1 MVGDLDYFATVL
13 DVARS
18 TSATAPCFRCRAT
31 KYGDMSWQDFRP
43 TANWMSSLYSPATW
57 KALPAAEKST
67 CPLLHMPW
75 TSVCNLEYDYMHCK
89 YLGLDRILYSSI
101 LYLLI
106 FHVLTGSPD
115 ANMSW
120 LWAEIQRL
128 YKQFDSHGHFQYL
141 NRISMFWRPK
151 TKSLSLRGK
160 AAELRSLARPL
171 LEVWAARMTPGIAL
185 HRKLHLLLKLNWK
198 LEELLELNK
207 FEVALGQADANA
219 FRDAMTGFLLIQQE
233 LGQHFS
239 EHQPKLFSY
248 TEKSHYLQHL
258 ALQSRYINPRLV
270 WCFSGE
276 DMQRRVQRLTASCA
290 RGQRPGQAEVKMC
303 HRYRIALHLQF
314 QKHGG

>member
-1 MVGDLDYFATVL
+1 
-13 DVARS
+13 
-18 TSATAPCFRCRAT
+18 
-31 KYGDMSWQDFRP
+31 
-43 TANWMSSLYSPATW
+43 
-57 KALPAAEKST
+57 
-67 CPLLHMPW
+67 
-75 TSVCNLEYDYMHCK
+75 MHCK
-89 YLGLDRILYSSI
+89 YLGLDRVLYSSI
-101 LYLLI
+101 LYLLA

-120 LWAEIQRL
+120 LWAEIQRH
-128 YKQFDSHGHFQYL
+128 YKQFDIHGHFQYL

-239 EHQPKLFSY
+239 EHEPKLFTY

-276 DMQRRVQRLTASCA
+276 DMQRRVQRLTAACA